1 MLFRSGEEAFC
12 GIYFFHDI
20 KIRSRDERYGGGTI
34 GKSAFRGTALD
45 FSQGDKVEFTG
56 NWHTIGESAFQN
68 ASLNYFRLNK
78 IEGMK
83 HIGEG
88 AFSGT
93 RIGKELPGADANS
106 VEIPTGVQSIGKE
119 AFKYS
124 GIKKLK
130 FQGNS
135 VRSIGDSA
143 FKNNKLAE
151 LTLPHGINRI
161 GKDAFYNNALTKAD
175 ISNTA
180 VTEVAEG
187 AFQNNQLTGAQLP
200 SSVKTIGKNAFRS
213 NKFGNI
219 TLGDGVERIEE
230 DAYRDNP
237 KLASA
242 SISKNRLVDR
252 KSVV

>member
-1 MLFRSGEEAFC
+1 MHVA
-12 GIYFFHDI
+12 
-20 KIRSRDERYGGGTI
+20 
-34 GKSAFRGTALD
+34 AFRGTALD

-151 LTLPHGINRI
+151 LTLPHEINR
-161 GKDAFYNNALTKAD
+161 LKAVAVYKVLYVGVVILGAA
-175 ISNTA
+175 ISLQRESKELKNLYFGGYT
-180 VTEVAEG
+180 VTEINAQG
-187 AFQNNQLTGAQLP
+187 YTPSYAPGQN
-200 SSVKTIGKNAFRS
+200 VI
-213 NKFGNI
+213 
-219 TLGDGVERIEE
+219 
-230 DAYRDNP
+230 
-237 KLASA
+237 
-242 SISKNRLVDR
+242 
-252 KSVV
+252 

>member
-1 MLFRSGEEAFC
+1 MFC

-34 GKSAFRGTALD
+34 GKSAFGGTALD
-45 FSQGDKVEFTG
+45 LSQGDEVEFTG
-56 NWHTIGESAFQN
+56 NWHTIGESAFQY

-124 GIKKLK
+124 DIKKLK

-175 ISNTA
+175 IA
-180 VTEVAEG
+180 VGG
-187 AFQNNQLTGAQLP
+187 AKKA
-200 SSVKTIGKNAFRS
+200 
-213 NKFGNI
+213 
-219 TLGDGVERIEE
+219 
-230 DAYRDNP
+230 
-237 KLASA
+237 
-242 SISKNRLVDR
+242 
-252 KSVV
+252 